1 LGKLATL
8 RRAQILAG
16 IAISALALYLVL
28 HDVHWPEVSDR
39 IREAD
44 YGLLAL
50 AVALLLCSFLLKALR
65 WRLILQ
71 RPPGLRVWH
80 LFGSLNVAYFL
91 NNLLPLQV
99 GDLGRGYLLSELA
112 GLSMTRTLSTIL
124 VERVLDVLTLLVI
137 LLALALFIDIPPE
150 VRAPSIVLAVV
161 FSVIGI
167 TIVATATRRAL
178 ALTLIE
184 RLLRLAPPGPRPKLR
199 SMADSALDGFAAV
212 TSPRAA
218 LSLVAFSAA
227 IWLTTGAVVYAG
239 IEAFDLPLG
248 YGPALFLV
256 VATTF
261 GFFVPSTPGSFGVYH
276 AIVTAVLVSVF
287 DVDKESAVSFAL
299 IIHLVFYLP
308 PMALG
313 PLFLWTERD
322 LWQRASFMAKLRQL
336 RGASVGESDGSNVAA
351 DL

>member
-1 LGKLATL
+1 M
-8 RRAQILAG
+8 
-16 IAISALALYLVL
+16 L
-28 HDVHWPEVSDR
+28 HDVHWAEVSDR
-39 IREAD
+39 IRDAN

-50 AVALLLCSFLLKALR
+50 AALMLLGTFLIKALR
-65 WRLILQ
+65 WRWILQ
-71 RPPGLRVWH
+71 RPHGLRVWH
-80 LFGSLNVAYFL
+80 LFGTLNVAYFL

-99 GDLGRGYLLSELA
+99 GDLGRAYLLSELA

-124 VERVLDVLTLLVI
+124 VERVLDVLTLLAI

-161 FSVIGI
+161 FSAIGI
-167 TIVATATRRAL
+167 GMVITSMRRSL
-178 ALTLIE
+178 ALSLTE
-184 RLLRLAPPGPRPKLR
+184 RLLRLAPHAARPKLR

-212 TSPRAA
+212 TNLRAA
-218 LSLVAFSAA
+218 SILVAYSAA
-227 IWLTTGAVVYAG
+227 LWLAVGLVVYTG

-276 AIVTAVLVSVF
+276 AIVTAVLVNVF
-287 DVDKESAVSFAL
+287 DIDKESAVSFAL
-299 IIHLVFYLP
+299 IMHLVFYLP

-313 PLFLWTERD
+313 PLFLWAERG
-322 LWQRASFMAKLRQL
+322 LWQRASFLDKLRQL
-336 RGASVGESDGSNVAA
+336 RGAPVADADSSNVAA